1 VLKIA
6 SEQAGAPRGT
16 DMINNIVTVA
26 HVVPGILLIIA
37 WSLLCVG
44 IARAPALQPAKKSD

>member
-1 VLKIA
+1 MLKIA